1 MERNANDN
9 FGEQNSGASGG
20 GFGGTSGQGSQGG
33 SQGSTASGAGGF
45 SGSTAG
51 AGGAGS
57 VGGTGG
63 YGGTSDASFSRDAAN
78 EAGGLADRAKSALGT
93 AGEKLSDA
101 GSTVR
106 EKAGTLKTSLADALE
121 SGAEK
126 LRQQGAGGGQIA
138 GASATG
144 GTAGMIADENDR
156 LAGMSN
162 QVAGGLQA
170 SADWLRDAD
179 LDGLKSGLERQVKE
193 HPGRT
198 LAVAVGLGYLLGKAI
213 RK

>member
-9 FGEQNSGASGG
+9 FGDQNSGDSSTGG
-20 GFGGTSGQGSQGG
+20 GFGGTTGQGSQAG
-33 SQGSTASGAGGF
+33 SLGSTASGFG
-45 SGSTAG
+45 GSTAG
-51 AGGAGS
+51 AGGM
-57 VGGTGG
+57 
-63 YGGTSDASFSRDAAN
+63 GGTSEHGGMDDASFSRDAAT
-78 EAGGLADRAKSALGT
+78 EPAGIADRARNALGT
-93 AGEKLSDA
+93 AGDKLSGA
-101 GSTVR
+101 GTTVR
-106 EKAGTLKTSLADALE
+106 DKAGNLKATLADALE

-126 LRQQGAGGGQIA
+126 LRQQGSGGGQIA
-138 GASATG
+138 GAAATG
-144 GTAGMIADENDR
+144 DSAAMVESESTR
-156 LAGMSN
+156 LADVSN
-162 QVAGGLQA
+162 QMAGGLQA